1 MKILSTYIYILL
13 LKTKSKLIES
23 ILLKIR
29 KLILIFTNPII
40 KLEFRGFSLSMPL
53 SHTIFYYQKLYPNYD
68 MGLHKIAK
76 FIEQKDGFLNII
88 DIGANIGDTVVF
100 TSVYK
105 ANYLLIEGEESYLNL
120 IENNLASNYGGGY
133 YVYA

>member
-13 LKTKSKLIES
+13 LKTKSKLFES

-40 KLEFRGFSLSMPL
+40 KLEFRGFKLSMPL

-68 MGLHKIAK
+68 MQLHKIAE
-76 FIEQKDGFLNII
+76 FIKQKYGFLNMV

-100 TSVYK
+100 TNVYN

-133 YVYA
+133 NVYA